1 MVASMWHPNS
11 TKSKIK
17 MNYIP
22 YFREFFP
29 RKLFFFWIWPD
40 VLWPL
45 VTVNKSAETIQGRK
59 LFKGG
64 NYSRKYGIQKGSF
77 SIQIWRTKKN
87 SLPWLL
93 SIGTENWFSQPTP
106 YSYENFGHLYFGI
119 WGIVELVFALLFE
132 WMILFILQFYLSQSI
147 YLILYKSLCILI
159 YLYLHSNPL
168 IIKKLP
174 MYIFLDYYLFWRL

>member
-1 MVASMWHPNS
+1 M
-11 TKSKIK
+11 
-17 MNYIP
+17 
-22 YFREFFP
+22 
-29 RKLFFFWIWPD
+29 
-40 VLWPL
+40 
-45 VTVNKSAETIQGRK
+45 ETIQGRK
-59 LFKGG
+59 SFKGG
-64 NYSRKYGIQKGSF
+64 NYSRKYDIQKGSF
-77 SIQIWRTKKN
+77 SIQIWRTNKN

-93 SIGTENWFSQPTP
+93 SIGTENWFSPA